1 MNIPVADKNRKRSER
16 FAISSKSL
24 YHLAELLYSTSF
36 GVLMATTY
44 AQAGVDIAT
53 GEEFVRHIKRS
64 VRSTFTPAVL
74 RDIGAFGAFYDARF
88 PRMQSPVLV
97 SSVDGV
103 GTKLMVARLA
113 GRHDTVGQDLVN
125 HCVNDILVC
134 GARPLFFLDYY
145 ATGRLDLGTATQVIA
160 GFAKACKENGCA
172 LVGGETAE
180 MPGMYNGNDY
190 DLAGTI
196 VGIVEKRKIV
206 DGRRIKRGD
215 LLIGLPSTGL
225 HTNGFSLARAVL
237 FRDYEVH
244 TQVPDLG
251 TSLADAL
258 LAVHRSYLHV
268 VTPLLNKFTIHGLS
282 HITGGGIVGNTMRV
296 VPEGMSLEIDWKAWE
311 RPVIF
316 QMIQRMGEV
325 PESDMRRTFNLG
337 IGLIIIVSPKEADAM
352 VRVLRRRREHPVVM
366 GEVR

>member
-1 MNIPVADKNRKRSER
+1 
-16 FAISSKSL
+16 
-24 YHLAELLYSTSF
+24 
-36 GVLMATTY
+36 MAATY
-44 AQAGVDIAT
+44 AQAGVDIAA
-53 GEEFVRHIKRS
+53 GEAFVRHIKRS

-134 GARPLFFLDYY
+134 GASPMFFLDYY
-145 ATGRLDLGTATQVIA
+145 ATGRLDLATATQVIA

-180 MPGMYNGNDY
+180 MPGMYNDDEY

-196 VGIVEKRKIV
+196 VGVVEKKRIV

-237 FRDYEVH
+237 LRDYDVH

-268 VTPLLNKFTIHGLS
+268 VTPLLREFTLHGLS

-296 VPEGMSLEIDWKAWE
+296 VPKGMSLEIDWKAWE

-316 QMIQRMGEV
+316 QMIQRIGEV

-337 IGLIIIVSPKEADAM
+337 VGLVIIASRKEADAIL
-352 VRVLRRRREHPVVM
+352 RVLRRRRAHPIVM